1 MKSDAKYVG
10 KIMNDDELEKV
21 TGGVQDSF
29 NGVPL
34 YDYTK
39 FEIAVTR
46 GITPGLDSYLTM
58 RYAPDGMMNH
68 NVGGWGNG
76 EQVRVHP
83 YYTMNGKDSVWRW
96 CYRNGYYGWVNGRYL
111 A

>member
-46 GITPGLDSYLTM
+46 GVTPGLT
-58 RYAPDGMMNH
+58 AI
-68 NVGGWGNG
+68 
-76 EQVRVHP
+76 
-83 YYTMNGKDSVWRW
+83 
-96 CYRNGYYGWVNGRYL
+96 
-111 A
+111 